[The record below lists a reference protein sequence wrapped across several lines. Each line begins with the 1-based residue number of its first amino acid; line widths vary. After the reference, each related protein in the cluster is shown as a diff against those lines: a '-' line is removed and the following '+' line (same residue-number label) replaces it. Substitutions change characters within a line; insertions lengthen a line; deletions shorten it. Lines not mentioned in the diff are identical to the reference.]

1 MISYVWICMLVFL
14 FGVAWMILD
23 DFGNHFLVQMK
34 VVECLEKK
42 KFVDGFDEV
51 LGCLK
56 FCRL

>member
-34 VVECLEKK
+34 VVESLDKRAESLLMDLMKCLAA
-42 KFVDGFDEV
+42 
-51 LGCLK
+51 
-56 FCRL
+56 

>member
-14 FGVAWMILD
+14 FVVAWMILD

-42 KFVDGFDEV
+42 V
-51 LGCLK
+51 C
-56 FCRL
+56 

>member
-1 MISYVWICMLVFL
+1 MLVFL

-34 VVECLEKK
+34 VVECLEKR

>member
-1 MISYVWICMLVFL
+1 MLVFL

-23 DFGNHFLVQMK
+23 DFGNHYLVQMK
-34 VVECLEKK
+34 VVECLEKR
-42 KFVDGFDEV
+42 KFVDGFDEA